1 MTKKTYFGLPLSSFL
16 LAAVIGILGIII
28 FIITKN
34 ISIIVLV
41 LTTIWISNASYSTGY
56 QTNRIKTMEKYLKVL
71 EVMKEDTDNDEKD
84 KAIEEFDDWVF
95 GNQTYKSWG
104 GYSEKNKL

>member
-16 LAAVIGILGIII
+16 LVAVIGILGIII

-34 ISIIVLV
+34 IYFIVLV
-41 LTTIWISNASYSTGY
+41 LTSIWIGDVSYWNGY
-56 QTNRIKTMEKYLKVL
+56 QNNRIETIERYIKLL

-84 KAIEEFDDWVF
+84 KAIKEYTDWVF

-104 GYSEKNKL
+104 GFYEKK